1 MAGHSKFANIKH
13 KKGKEDSKRGK
24 LFTKI
29 GREIT
34 IAAKLGGDDINF
46 NSRLRHAID
55 KAKVANMPKANID
68 KAIKK
73 GAGKDSSE
81 DLFEVRYEGY
91 GPKGVAV
98 VIEAL
103 TDNKNRT
110 ASEVRHAFNK
120 FNGSLGESGSLS
132 WIFDKKGLIT
142 SSDDIDEDNMLD
154 IVLSSGGEDFTK
166 ESDTFFIVTSPED
179 LYKVHD
185 NISKDIKV
193 DKAEISM
200 IPKNFIEVKED
211 DLEDLDKF
219 MDFVNDLEDVQEIY
233 TNLQII
239 Q

>member
-1 MAGHSKFANIKH
+1 MAGHSKFSNIKH
-13 KKGKEDSKRGK
+13 KKGKEDARRGK

-34 IAAKLGGDDINF
+34 ISTKLGGEDINF

-55 KAKVANMPKANID
+55 KAKVSNMPKANID

-73 GAGKDSSE
+73 GTGKDSGE
-81 DLFEVRYEGY
+81 DFCEVRYEGY

-98 VIEAL
+98 LIEAL

-120 FNGSLGESGSLS
+120 FNGSLGETGSLS

-142 SSDDIDEDNMLD
+142 TSDNINEDKMLD

-166 ESDTFFIVTSPED
+166 EDDTFFITTAPQN

-193 DKAEISM
+193 DRLEMSM
-200 IPKNFIEVKED
+200 IPKNVIKIKEEDIEELEKFI
-211 DLEDLDKF
+211 
-219 MDFVNDLEDVQEIY
+219 DFVNELEDVQEVY
-233 TNLQII
+233 TNAEIT
-239 Q
+239 